1 MNYNKYVE
9 DIGLFYCKKPIMEIF
24 VGKNSYLYLR
34 SYFIFIFV
42 FLVFLIFYFSSQNI
56 YGFDL
61 YFGVGLVGSTTFPLN
76 PVSYYD
82 MYMKIYDGETF
93 FIGSTFKLKNENFFG
108 LEINYISRGIYYFG
122 EYYFLLFNGLIKLYY
137 SKNCIDSRVF
147 KLNIN
152 MGLWLSGLFYSIFKS
167 RDSSTILEI
176 VDINNLSFINFGAF
190 LSYFINFG
198 KYGFD
203 ISTNIGFLDDNPK
216 DENYLISTWFSVS
229 FIFFL

>member
-1 MNYNKYVE
+1 MLKISVF
-9 DIGLFYCKKPIMEIF
+9 FYCKKPIMEIF

-34 SYFIFIFV
+34 SYFVFIFV
-42 FLVFLIFYFSSQNI
+42 FLIFLIFYFSSLNI

-93 FIGSTFKLKNENFFG
+93 FIGSIFKLKNENFFG
-108 LEINYISRGIYYFG
+108 LEIDYISRGIYYFG

-137 SKNCIDSRVF
+137 SKNCIDSSVF

-152 MGLWLSGLFYSIFKS
+152 MGLWLSGLFYSVYKS
-167 RDSSTILEI
+167 RNSSTILEI

-190 LSYFINFG
+190 LNYFINFG
-198 KYGFD
+198 KYGFAL
-203 ISTNIGFLDDNPK
+203 STNIGFLDDNPN